1 MSMSTAKATI
11 RGMNLALQAIKV
23 ALTPEGGKKHT
34 LVVGILK
41 GAHTDVDDGELDK
54 SVLIAP
60 YAAMM
65 EFGTRHIPARP
76 FLRNTLAERQK
87 EWVASIGQQIEQYG
101 VKDLEKALNDL
112 GIQMTGDIK
121 AKIMSGD
128 FAPLSPKTI
137 AAKERK
143 GRPHPDLP
151 LVDTASMVN
160 AIHHEVRK

>member
-1 MSMSTAKATI
+1 
-11 RGMNLALQAIKV
+11 MNLALQAIKV

-41 GAHTDVDDGELDK
+41 GATRDVDEGKTGD
-54 SVLIAP
+54 SVPIAP

-65 EFGTRHIPARP
+65 EFGTKHVPARP
-76 FLRNTLAERQK
+76 FLRTTLAERQSDWSK
-87 EWVASIGQQIEQYG
+87 TIALLMQENG
-101 VKDLEKALNDL
+101 VKDLTKALNLL

-121 AKIMSGD
+121 AKIMSGA

>member
-1 MSMSTAKATI
+1 
-11 RGMNLALQAIKV
+11 MNLALQAIKV

-41 GAHTDVDDGELDK
+41 GATRDVDEGKTGD
-54 SVLIAP
+54 SVPIAP

-65 EFGTRHIPARP
+65 EFGTKHVPARP
-76 FLRNTLAERQK
+76 FLRTTLAERQSDWSK
-87 EWVASIGQQIEQYG
+87 TIALLMQQHG
-101 VKDLEKALNDL
+101 VKSIDQALNLL
-112 GIQMTGDIK
+112 GLQMSGDIK

-128 FAPLSPKTI
+128 FAPLSQKTI

-160 AIHHEVRK
+160 AISHEVRK